1 VAEDNPVNQKVTLL
15 LLRSL
20 GHSADVVENGA
31 EALRAI
37 RERPYSLVLMDV
49 QMPVMDGLE
58 AARRIRTAQ
67 ALGESGFHP
76 GLRVVAMTANAMSE
90 DRDACLAAG
99 MDDFL
104 AKPVRPESLR
114 EILSR
119 YLPPGH
125 PAKEP
130 SAEPAL
136 TAVG

>member
-1 VAEDNPVNQKVTLL
+1 
-15 LLRSL
+15 
-20 GHSADVVENGA
+20 
-31 EALRAI
+31 
-37 RERPYSLVLMDV
+37 
-49 QMPVMDGLE
+49 
-58 AARRIRTAQ
+58 
-67 ALGESGFHP
+67 
-76 GLRVVAMTANAMSE
+76 MSE